1 MILREIRKQNST
13 EVGENI
19 IIEGYTRATTVTND
33 GNRVIFYANPYF
45 LGRKWYDWA
54 YVHFEEINA
63 SGEAMEKFYPANI
76 LGFIIMNGTP
86 EAVTQCSE
94 KPLMWSDLKK
104 HFLLK
109 TSIGT
114 DLDVLYISVPITALV
129 HPLCVIP
136 DEGGDKNTYIIIL
149 PKCNWSRYF
158 GDKVL
163 SEYNKYCKNNWDFMY

>member
-1 MILREIRKQNST
+1 VILREIRKQNST

-94 KPLMWSDLKK
+94 N
-104 HFLLK
+104 
-109 TSIGT
+109 
-114 DLDVLYISVPITALV
+114 SVPITALV

-149 PKCNWSRYF
+149 PKRNWSRYF